1 MVRDRCPHCSQ
12 YDLLIYGGFKSPISC
27 GVCESR
33 KNPERVAK
41 RNAEEWER
49 VKTVLET
56 YIEETLKA
64 RKK

>member
-1 MVRDRCPHCSQ
+1 MARDKCPLCSG
-12 YDLLIYGGFKSPISC
+12 YDLLIYGGFKGPISC

-41 RNAEEWER
+41 RNQEEFDR

-56 YIEETLKA
+56 YIEETIKK